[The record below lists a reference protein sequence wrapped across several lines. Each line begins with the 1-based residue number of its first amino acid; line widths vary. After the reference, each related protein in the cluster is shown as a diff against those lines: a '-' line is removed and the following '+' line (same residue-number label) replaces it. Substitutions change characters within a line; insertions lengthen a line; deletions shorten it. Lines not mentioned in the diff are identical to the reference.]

1 MVNRTLSAPGVPKA
15 MRGVLALLVGLTVV
29 AAPAQ
34 AQKLPVK
41 PPPAKSATAALL
53 RGPVDPPAAETP
65 AREEAKA
72 PTAATAALPPLL
84 APLAP
89 SRPDPG
95 RCRLSCASSYYFCLS
110 SDAPDECPSSWSQC
124 RAACDSP
131 SPALDVATIPA
142 T

>member
-1 MVNRTLSAPGVPKA
+1 
-15 MRGVLALLVGLTVV
+15 MRGVLALLVCLAAL

-34 AQKLPVK
+34 AQKLLVK
-41 PPPAKSATAALL
+41 PPAAKSATASLL
-53 RGPVDPPAAETP
+53 RGPVDPAAAEFPAKENGKAPAA
-65 AREEAKA
+65 
-72 PTAATAALPPLL
+72 ATLALPPLL

-89 SRPDPG
+89 ARPDAS

-110 SDAPDECPSSWSQC
+110 SDSPDECPSSWGQC

-131 SPALDVATIPA
+131 SPALDIATIPA